1 MKAHDVI
8 HVADIAHQV
17 VLYLL
22 VCEDGLLVPHL
33 IYKLREEQIFM
44 VWVVFNNFLLTE
56 LKVR

>member
-33 IYKLREEQIFM
+33 IYKLHEEQIFKI
-44 VWVVFNNFLLTE
+44 LR
-56 LKVR
+56 VRLEAITIEYFSS